1 MKKEVPWSHAIKG
14 SSHSIIFNSLRGSLP
29 TPSLKQTPVNLHPA
43 GHCVN
48 SCSQV
53 GGKVAVSKTVST
65 IKDFRGSGLFL
76 GSHFSGGAAIGP
88 STFSGGNNSQGGMK
102 CPTGTSQGVG
112 RHRKDHGGLTGST
125 VTIESSAGKRSNADK
140 GERCECIGRVSD
152 SASISDSGPTF
163 AFVPALARENIGSG
177 GGGGDV
183 ETSMVLGG
191 MVSVEKGEPRRGRGA
206 NAGPLNH
213 GDGFFGAIDEALNEG
228 QGTRERGS
236 GNGKR
241 QEKTETSDKSAA
253 TRIADVL
260 GRLPLS
266 KLKIVIGAWILPKT
280 AVLSWLNPHRI

>member
-1 MKKEVPWSHAIKG
+1 MKKEVPWSHVIKG

-88 STFSGGNNSQGGMK
+88 STFSGGNNGQGGMK

-152 SASISDSGPTF
+152 LASISDSGPTF

-213 GDGFFGAIDEALNEG
+213 AMVFSEPLMRPSTKARG
-228 QGTRERGS
+228 QGRGVRVMAR
-236 GNGKR
+236 GKR
-241 QEKTETSDKSAA
+241 KQKQVTNQQPPGLQTFWGDCHFPS
-253 TRIADVL
+253 
-260 GRLPLS
+260 
-266 KLKIVIGAWILPKT
+266 
-280 AVLSWLNPHRI
+280 